1 MTGSPP
7 SGLPCRGHDR
17 HSCARRAYSPLMR
30 RCVSGRRS
38 GRSAS
43 LLSTTDPGSPQ
54 GIPPTRRSRSRQ
66 PRREVSRRWRRPRQG
81 RAPAH
86 PPVRRNGRSLRFCS
100 VQRCQRAD
108 DGARLPDGV
117 LRRRLR
123 RRVGRAEGKSLRCI
137 DAMLNLILK
146 LARDLRPA
154 NLDQPNTSGLE
165 KRTVCSIKWIISFGS
180 QVDRPPPAGP
190 SYLPEIDANVLNG
203 QRRCLRE
210 AQGFAHLPG
219 ECISNSSNWFAARAP
234 ATCSSIDVRHPFGRW
249 PLPGWLECGC
259 QISGGHHLG
268 LLDDRGVALGIGAKR
283 RFQKCLAGF
292 PADVDHQRE
301 LIARHAGLRGHQVET
316 HSSQLM
322 GTGFPA

>member
-17 HSCARRAYSPLMR
+17 HSCVRRAYLPLMR
-30 RCVSGRRS
+30 RCVSGGRP

-54 GIPPTRRSRSRQ
+54 GIPPIRRSRSRQ
-66 PRREVSRRWRRPRQG
+66 LLREVSRRWRRPRQG

-86 PPVRRNGRSLRFCS
+86 PRVRRSGRALRFCS

-108 DGARLPDGV
+108 DGARLPGGV

-154 NLDQPNTSGLE
+154 NLDQQNTIGPA
-165 KRTVCSIKWIISFGS
+165 KRIVCSIKRTISFGS
-180 QVDRPPPAGP
+180 QVDRPPPTGP
-190 SYLPEIDANVLNG
+190 LCLPEIEANVLNG
-203 QRRCLRE
+203 QRRCFQE

-219 ECISNSSNWFAARAP
+219 A
-234 ATCSSIDVRHPFGRW
+234 
-249 PLPGWLECGC
+249 
-259 QISGGHHLG
+259 
-268 LLDDRGVALGIGAKR
+268 
-283 RFQKCLAGF
+283 
-292 PADVDHQRE
+292 
-301 LIARHAGLRGHQVET
+301 
-316 HSSQLM
+316 
-322 GTGFPA
+322 